1 MDERVDATEAAQAVD
16 EVEALFPIPLMRSP
30 GLLSPEITEAAV
42 SAIRSAKIEQNLRS
56 EQLFHT
62 EIADPRS
69 NNLFQTIADLAVPKL
84 VDFGYLLFGERLNWS
99 VKEMWTNMLE
109 TGGSQTLHS
118 HANSF
123 VSGVFYLTPSHAGSR
138 TVFVRPPGGFE
149 FNFRHHTRSAAMGP
163 FNAGKYMLPEANPGD
178 LVLFPSY
185 LYHEV
190 PKNQGEQRITIAFN
204 AIPDS
209 LDCWGYRINF
219 SG

>member
-1 MDERVDATEAAQAVD
+1 MDQI
-16 EVEALFPIPLMRSP
+16 EALFPIPMMRSP
-30 GLLSPEITEAAV
+30 ALLNTELNEAAV
-42 SAIRSAKIEQNLRS
+42 ASIRGARVETNLRS
-56 EQLFHT
+56 DALFHSQVANPL
-62 EIADPRS
+62 E
-69 NNLFQTIADLAVPKL
+69 NNLFQTIAELAVPKL
-84 VDFGYLLFGERLNWS
+84 VDFGVLLFGEKLNWT

-123 VSGVFYLTPSHAGSR
+123 VSGIFYLTPSHPACK
-138 TVFVRPPGGFE
+138 TVFVRPPGGSDFS
-149 FNFRHHTRSAAMGP
+149 FRHHTRSAAIGP
-163 FNAGKYMLPEANPGD
+163 FNAGKYVLPEANPGD

-190 PKNQGEQRITIAFN
+190 PRNQGDQRITIAFN

-219 SG
+219 TP